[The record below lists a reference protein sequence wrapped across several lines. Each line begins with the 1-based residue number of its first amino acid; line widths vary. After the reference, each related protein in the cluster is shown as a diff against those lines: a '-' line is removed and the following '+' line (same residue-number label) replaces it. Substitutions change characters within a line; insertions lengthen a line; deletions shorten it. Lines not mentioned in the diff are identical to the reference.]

1 MTTQSEST
9 NTTTRSKI
17 NSNEFYGEYHGHK
30 VKHLEILLPTLRNNS
45 DAIIWTAGDSSLDNK
60 YWFHNI
66 KNATSNGYSDVLD
79 PPMSNT
85 DITYWMNDIVVN
97 DANDSSTTADEGN
110 NSIKYGTINTAVE
123 ATTLNQ
129 RTYHLLPQDKFIR
142 DNIKEDDVLIVSIG
156 GNDIALAPTP
166 CTIISILSLI
176 CCVPYTIV
184 DRGHACCSLPIDDY
198 CYGCCTSFLSCFGAC
213 PPCLGYFRHLFC
225 TRVQKYVEALTSKTK
240 PKKVLVCMIYY
251 PDESNTP
258 SWANTALTALG
269 YNSNPEKLQ
278 MLIRKIFE
286 EAIR

>member
-1 MTTQSEST
+1 
-9 NTTTRSKI
+9 
-17 NSNEFYGEYHGHK
+17 
-30 VKHLEILLPTLRNNS
+30 
-45 DAIIWTAGDSSLDNK
+45 
-60 YWFHNI
+60 
-66 KNATSNGYSDVLD
+66 
-79 PPMSNT
+79 MSNT

-286 EAIR
+286 EAISRITISNTEVIPVPLFNVLDGKNSNDYIARVEPSATGGRKMAEFLLDIIHRSSSSSGYDAPPSLNVVNRS